1 MNTSKLSISTR
12 MAIDN
17 NFGFPKGEN
26 GTIGALLKVSK
37 NIDKEL
43 KDLGASIQGLMQG
56 QTSGEILSIRFPI
69 NSLDKISEID
79 GLVYLDIGEKMNT
92 MNTMDIKMPQPAQFK
107 TPTPSKP
114 ISDLEYYT
122 SANFLKS
129 ASFSVVPV
137 ALIGAYSYHKKF
149 SLTKTALLISIPIV
163 VISIL
168 QKFSFGSEKNA
179 YWSIFSP
186 PSIRQNHNA
195 RIAQIEKTTGVPQ
208 KGYK

>member
-1 MNTSKLSISTR
+1 